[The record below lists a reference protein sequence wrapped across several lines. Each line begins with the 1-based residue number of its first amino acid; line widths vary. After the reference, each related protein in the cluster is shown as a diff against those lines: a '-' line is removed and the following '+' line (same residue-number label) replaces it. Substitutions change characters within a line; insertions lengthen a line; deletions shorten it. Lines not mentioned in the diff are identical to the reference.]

1 MCGSFTCSKNTL
13 VGLNV
18 IYILVSFLMIGVAV
32 HGKVSGIVTSLPI
45 VGGITACGIFLLMI
59 SVIGLIGAVRHH
71 QVLLFFYMVVLFLIF
86 LIQFSVSCAAL
97 AINKDD
103 ENRIIEGAWK
113 QSPPSL
119 LVQAEQSFD
128 CCGLGLDTS
137 KPAGGQVNTDPSQA
151 DMQFSIENKVFD
163 NFPTA
168 KCYHDPSVAPL
179 NGTIVVPTGCQTC
192 YSLISDKVNSG
203 FNGAGGLGLFF
214 SFSELI
220 GGLVAYRY
228 RNMLDPFGSAPAG
241 APFAGA
247 M

>member
-103 ENRIIEGAWK
+103 ENKIIEAAWK
-113 QSPPSL
+113 TSPPSI

-137 KPAGGQVNTDPSQA
+137 KPPGEQVTTEPSHD
-151 DMQFSIENKVFD
+151 DMKWSIDNHVFD
-163 NFPTA
+163 AFPTA
-168 KCYHDPSVAPL
+168 RCYHDPSQKFSNTTKAPK
-179 NGTIVVPTGCQTC
+179 GCQTC

-214 SFSELI
+214 SFSEFI
-220 GGLVAYRY
+220 GVWLAARF
-228 RNMLDPFGSAPAG
+228 RNQKDPRANPSA
-241 APFAGA
+241 FL
-247 M
+247 

>member
-103 ENRIIEGAWK
+103 ENMIIEAAWK
-113 QSPPSL
+113 KSPDSL
-119 LVQAEQSFD
+119 KIQAEQSFD

-137 KPAGGQVNTDPSQA
+137 KAPDAQVTLEPSQE
-151 DMQFSIENKVFD
+151 DMKFSIDNHVFD
-163 NFPTA
+163 KFPTA
-168 KCYHDPSVAPL
+168 KCYHAPPIPT
-179 NGTIVVPTGCQTC
+179 NGTIPVPNGCQTC

-214 SFSELI
+214 SFSELV

>member
-97 AINKDD
+97 AINEDD
-103 ENRIIEGAWK
+103 EKKIIEGAWK
-113 QSPPSL
+113 KSPASL

-137 KPAGGQVNTDPSQA
+137 LDPSGQVSMQPTQK
-151 DMQFSIENKVFD
+151 DMQWSIEHHVFD
-163 NFPTA
+163 NYKTA
-168 KCYHDPSVAPL
+168 KCYHDPSMPI
-179 NGTIVVPTGCQTC
+179 NGSIPVPPGCQTC

-220 GGLVAYRY
+220 GVICTHKYRLY
-228 RNMLDPFGSAPAG
+228 IRDMGE
-241 APFAGA
+241 FA
-247 M
+247 

>member
-103 ENRIIEGAWK
+103 ENMIIEAAWK
-113 QSPPSL
+113 KSPDSL
-119 LVQAEQSFD
+119 KIQAEQSFD

-137 KPAGGQVNTDPSQA
+137 KAPGAQVTLEPSQD
-151 DMQFSIENKVFD
+151 DMKFSIEKHVFD

-168 KCYHDPSVAPL
+168 KCYHAPPIPT
-179 NGTIVVPTGCQTC
+179 NGTIPVPEGCQTC

-214 SFSELI
+214 SFSELV

>member
-71 QVLLFFYMVVLFLIF
+71 QVLLFFYMVVLFIIF

-97 AINKDD
+97 AINKND
-103 ENRIIEGAWK
+103 ENKIIEAAWK
-113 QSPPSL
+113 KSASSSPSL
-119 LVQAEQSFD
+119 IIQAEQTFD
-128 CCGLGLDTS
+128 CCGLGLDTTAD
-137 KPAGGQVNTDPSQA
+137 PQVTTDPTQA
-151 DMQFSIENKVFD
+151 DMQFSIDNNVFD
-163 NFPTA
+163 RFPNA
-168 KCYHDPSVAPL
+168 KCHHGPK
-179 NGTIVVPTGCQTC
+179 NGTKIPVPPGCQTC

-214 SFSELI
+214 SFSELV

>member
-103 ENRIIEGAWK
+103 ENRIIEGAWQK
-113 QSPPSL
+113 SPPSL

-168 KCYHDPSVAPL
+168 KCYHDPSVPPV
-179 NGTIVVPTGCQTC
+179 NETIVVPTGCQTC

-214 SFSELI
+214 SFSEVGFFDSFQTCNDL
-220 GGLVAYRY
+220 
-228 RNMLDPFGSAPAG
+228 NFS
-241 APFAGA
+241 
-247 M
+247 

>member
-18 IYILVSFLMIGVAV
+18 IYIMVSFLMIGVAV

-97 AINKDD
+97 AINEDD
-103 ENRIIEGAWK
+103 EKRIIQTAWQK
-113 QSPPSL
+113 SPDSL
-119 LVQAEQSFD
+119 IIQAEQTFD
-128 CCGLGLDTS
+128 CCGLG
-137 KPAGGQVNTDPSQA
+137 V
-151 DMQFSIENKVFD
+151 MQNGTVYLTPNEDDVKWSIDHKVFD
-163 NFPTA
+163 NYPSA
-168 KCYHDPSVAPL
+168 KCHHDAK
-179 NGTIVVPTGCQTC
+179 GTTSQDCQTC
-192 YSLISDKVNSG
+192 FSLITDKVNSG

-220 GGLVAYRY
+220 GVICTHKYRLY
-228 RNMLDPFGSAPAG
+228 IRDMGE
-241 APFAGA
+241 FA
-247 M
+247 

>member
-71 QVLLFFYMVVLFLIF
+71 QVLLFFYMVVLFIIF

-97 AINKDD
+97 AINKND
-103 ENRIIEGAWK
+103 ENKIIEAAWK
-113 QSPPSL
+113 KSASSSPSL
-119 LVQAEQSFD
+119 IIQAEQTFD
-128 CCGLGLDTS
+128 CCGLGLDTTAD
-137 KPAGGQVNTDPSQA
+137 PQVTTDPTQA
-151 DMQFSIENKVFD
+151 DMQFSIDNNVFD
-163 NFPTA
+163 RFPNA
-168 KCYHDPSVAPL
+168 KCHHGPKME
-179 NGTIVVPTGCQTC
+179 NGTIPVPPGCQTC

-220 GGLVAYRY
+220 GVICTHKYRLY
-228 RNMLDPFGSAPAG
+228 IRDMGE
-241 APFAGA
+241 FA
-247 M
+247 

>member
-18 IYILVSFLMIGVAV
+18 IYIMVSFLMIGVAV

-97 AINKDD
+97 AINEDD
-103 ENRIIEGAWK
+103 EKRIIQTAWQK
-113 QSPPSL
+113 SPDSL
-119 LVQAEQSFD
+119 IIQAEQTFD
-128 CCGLGLDTS
+128 CCGLGVMENGTVYLTPNEDDI
-137 KPAGGQVNTDPSQA
+137 KW
-151 DMQFSIENKVFD
+151 SIDHKVFD
-163 NFPTA
+163 NYPSA
-168 KCYHDPSVAPL
+168 KCHHDAK
-179 NGTIVVPTGCQTC
+179 GTTSQDCQTC
-192 YSLISDKVNSG
+192 FSLITDKVNSG

-220 GGLVAYRY
+220 GVICTHKYRLY
-228 RNMLDPFGSAPAG
+228 IRDMGE
-241 APFAGA
+241 FA
-247 M
+247 

>member
-103 ENRIIEGAWK
+103 ENMIIEAAWK
-113 QSPPSL
+113 KSPDSL
-119 LVQAEQSFD
+119 KIQAEQSFD

-137 KPAGGQVNTDPSQA
+137 KAPGAQVTLEPSQE
-151 DMQFSIENKVFD
+151 DMKFSIDNHVFD
-163 NFPTA
+163 KFPTA
-168 KCYHDPSVAPL
+168 KCYHAPPIPT
-179 NGTIVVPTGCQTC
+179 NGTIPVPNGCQTC

-220 GGLVAYRY
+220 GVICTHKYRLY
-228 RNMLDPFGSAPAG
+228 IRDMGE
-241 APFAGA
+241 FA
-247 M
+247 